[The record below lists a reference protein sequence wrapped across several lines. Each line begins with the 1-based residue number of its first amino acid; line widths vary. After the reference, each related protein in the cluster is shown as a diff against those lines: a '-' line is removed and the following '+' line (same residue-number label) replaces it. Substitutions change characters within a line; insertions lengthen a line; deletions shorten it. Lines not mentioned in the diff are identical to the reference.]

1 MFARTNSYL
10 RYGKS
15 SKDGSS
21 LLLFAA
27 LRIDAKEL
35 LAVVLVRDGQFLAAM
50 STTGSQHAT
59 AILCGHSLAEAV
71 LVDATAVVRLKCS
84 FHYFITIFIVVFFT
98 LGCKSTHNFR
108 NNQEIN
114 EF

>member
-1 MFARTNSYL
+1 M
-10 RYGKS
+10 
-15 SKDGSS
+15 
-21 LLLFAA
+21 LLFAA

-84 FHYFITIFIVVFFT
+84 FHLYLLLIYYLFFLFLSLFVG
-98 LGCKSTHNFR
+98 LG
-108 NNQEIN
+108 
-114 EF
+114 

>member
-1 MFARTNSYL
+1 MRCNSYL

-15 SKDGSS
+15 SKDVLS

-71 LVDATAVVRLKCS
+71 LVDATAVVWLKCS
-84 FHYFITIFIVVFFT
+84 FHCCILFLLLFLHFLNFWFLLYF
-98 LGCKSTHNFR
+98 
-108 NNQEIN
+108 
-114 EF
+114 

>member
-1 MFARTNSYL
+1 M
-10 RYGKS
+10 
-15 SKDGSS
+15 
-21 LLLFAA
+21 LLFAA

-59 AILCGHSLAEAV
+59 AVLCGHSLAEAV

-84 FHYFITIFIVVFFT
+84 FHLYLLLIYYLIRVFSD
-98 LGCKSTHNFR
+98 LCPSYGLQNYA
-108 NNQEIN
+108 
-114 EF
+114 

>member
-1 MFARTNSYL
+1 MCCNSYL

-15 SKDGSS
+15 SKDVLS

-50 STTGSQHAT
+50 SATGSQHAT
-59 AILCGHSLAEAV
+59 PILCGHSLAETV

-84 FHYFITIFIVVFFT
+84 FHLYLLLIYYLFLLFSS
-98 LGCKSTHNFR
+98 LCPSYGLQNYA
-108 NNQEIN
+108 
-114 EF
+114 